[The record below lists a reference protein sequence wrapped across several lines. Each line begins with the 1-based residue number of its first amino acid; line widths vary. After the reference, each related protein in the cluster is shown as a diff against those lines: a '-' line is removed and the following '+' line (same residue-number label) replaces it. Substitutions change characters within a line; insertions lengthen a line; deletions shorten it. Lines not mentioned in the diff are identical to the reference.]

1 MLVRLGVRLVRVSDG
16 RSVFRLGVVDARLGA
31 HVPRRAAR
39 RASCPGAGGVTDSES
54 DHVVGTSGSL
64 ASSRIDVSW
73 IGRGRAY
80 VAGKWFA
87 LTHDWPDMEDDE

>member
-1 MLVRLGVRLVRVSDG
+1 M
-16 RSVFRLGVVDARLGA
+16 
-31 HVPRRAAR
+31 
-39 RASCPGAGGVTDSES
+39 TDSES